1 MQILQG
7 IHDYLDLMQVHTQYF
22 QGIKGGERGAY
33 TSMSPFER
41 RPISKSYSRWH
52 REHHYSTQVLVEGA
66 QGFQVLTAPDSS
78 KDFGHSRKKEL
89 DQA

>member
-1 MQILQG
+1 MQIVQD
-7 IHDYLDLMQVHTQYF
+7 IHDYLQLIQVHTQYF

-33 TSMSPFER
+33 TSTPPFER

-52 REHHYSTQVLVEGA
+52 REHQYSTQVLVEGT
-66 QGFQVLTAPDSS
+66 QGFQLLTTPDGS
-78 KDFGHSRKKEL
+78 KDFGHSRKKKL